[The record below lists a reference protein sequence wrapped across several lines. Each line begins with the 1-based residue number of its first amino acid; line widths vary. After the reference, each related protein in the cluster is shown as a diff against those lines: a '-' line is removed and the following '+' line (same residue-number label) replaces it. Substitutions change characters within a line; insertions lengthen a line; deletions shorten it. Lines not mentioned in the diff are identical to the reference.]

1 MGETAGAHGSTSGLG
16 RKLAWGFG
24 ALVAGGVVPSV
35 LVLLAIGAGMFVVAM
50 LGLGEDYGV
59 PTYIALFGCAALA
72 YAAIIYGVMRLLAG
86 HADVPWFVWP
96 ALLVAPLLEL
106 VLASPFLDT
115 GSVLESPT
123 AVPAFLGVAMAFVAL
138 VVHRKMEVAR

>member
-1 MGETAGAHGSTSGLG
+1 MGGTAGAHGSTSGVG

-24 ALVAGGVVPSV
+24 AMVAGGIVPSV
-35 LVLLAIGAGMFVVAM
+35 LVLLAIGVGMFVVAM

-59 PTYIALFGCAALA
+59 PTYLALFGCAALA
-72 YAAIIYGVMRLLAG
+72 YAAVIYGVMRLLAG

-96 ALLVAPLLEL
+96 ALLVVPALEALVSPL
-106 VLASPFLDT
+106 
-115 GSVLESPT
+115 PT
-123 AVPAFLGVAMAFVAL
+123 AVPAFLGVAMAFGAL